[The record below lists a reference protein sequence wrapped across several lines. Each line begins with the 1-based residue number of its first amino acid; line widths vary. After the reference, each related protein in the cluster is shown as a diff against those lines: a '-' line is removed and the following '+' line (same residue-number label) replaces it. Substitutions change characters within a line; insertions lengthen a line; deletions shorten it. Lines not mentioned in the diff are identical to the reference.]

1 MLWPLSTWAK
11 ERKTMGIE
19 MLVTISAI
27 LVMLII
33 AALWSNHEVRKAERA
48 HYEQDAELAK
58 TRRPAR
64 ARLYLLFV
72 AGLWLGHQTFKAD
85 PKRD

>member
-1 MLWPLSTWAK
+1 MLWPLSTWTK

-48 HYEQDAELAK
+48 HYEQDAE
-58 TRRPAR
+58 
-64 ARLYLLFV
+64 
-72 AGLWLGHQTFKAD
+72 
-85 PKRD
+85 